1 MTWEVGSTDQQRL
14 RAGCAVLAFGIAILL
29 SAWGLS
35 VLRGP
40 ESGGEAAIQNR
51 KLDPPDPS
59 RILPIIGAGMV
70 VYGTVLIIV
79 LFVCV
84 MAFYR
89 LSRNY
94 RKHLLRKPPKPTPI
108 SDVWKMH
115 RLPDE
120 SGGDQAAAEAPDGDR
135 S

>member
-14 RAGCAVLAFGIAILL
+14 RAGCAVLAIGVIILL
-29 SAWGLS
+29 SAWGMS
-35 VLRGP
+35 VVRGP
-40 ESGGEAAIQNR
+40 ETGGEAARQHR
-51 KLDPPDPS
+51 KLDPPDPT
-59 RILPIIGAGMV
+59 RILPMIGAGMV

-89 LSRNY
+89 ISRNY
-94 RKHLLRKPPKPTPI
+94 RKHLLRKPAEPTVTA
-108 SDVWKMH
+108 DVWKMH
-115 RLPDE
+115 RLPDDT
-120 SGGDQAAAEAPDGDR
+120 GDDQAAAGSPDGDP